1 MSRTKK
7 SFNKVEKSIL
17 NEIYRR
23 INYFKEGKL
32 DEDLLLIAYPNE
44 SKSLVGLGILNSFSK
59 IESGTLTWYNLTE
72 KGQKFFSNYVLKEKL
87 SEDMNHKLFIGEK
100 TIDFNFNLLNS

>member
-23 INYFKEGKL
+23 VNYFKKGKL

-44 SKSLVGLGILNSFSK
+44 SKSLVDLGMLNAFSK
-59 IESGTLTWYNLTE
+59 VESGTLTWYNLTE
-72 KGQKFFSNYVLKEKL
+72 KGQNFFSNYKIDRKL
-87 SEDMNHKLFIGEK
+87 TEAENHAFFIGEE
-100 TIDFNFNLLNS
+100 TIDFDFNLIKE